1 MAGLIRFAA
10 QRTLFSSSSA
20 TSKALI
26 NGLHRQS
33 RNAISTFPF
42 QSSPYSTETITKS
55 PFEANILRILRN
67 EIEYQIEYTPPH
79 QPATKFNSYTVEDQP
94 GKQLMIMKAKYGEI
108 EDIEIKVS
116 MVDAVEVVPKPG
128 DDSTG
133 ENVRLH
139 ISLLVCISKENY
151 SDAIECWCSAWPDSL
166 VIHKVYVRT
175 NNNKRPSLYKG
186 PHFGSVCEKLQKVF
200 RQYLEARGVNDELCV
215 FLHEYMINKD
225 RIELITWLGKIKSLV
240 EK

>member
-79 QPATKFNSYTVEDQP
+79 QVTTTTCTF
-94 GKQLMIMKAKYGEI
+94 
-108 EDIEIKVS
+108 
-116 MVDAVEVVPKPG
+116 
-128 DDSTG
+128 
-133 ENVRLH
+133 
-139 ISLLVCISKENY
+139 
-151 SDAIECWCSAWPDSL
+151 
-166 VIHKVYVRT
+166 
-175 NNNKRPSLYKG
+175 LYI
-186 PHFGSVCEKLQKVF
+186 FSFAL
-200 RQYLEARGVNDELCV
+200 
-215 FLHEYMINKD
+215 
-225 RIELITWLGKIKSLV
+225 
-240 EK
+240 

>member
-1 MAGLIRFAA
+1 
-10 QRTLFSSSSA
+10 
-20 TSKALI
+20 
-26 NGLHRQS
+26 
-33 RNAISTFPF
+33 
-42 QSSPYSTETITKS
+42 
-55 PFEANILRILRN
+55 
-67 EIEYQIEYTPPH
+67 
-79 QPATKFNSYTVEDQP
+79 
-94 GKQLMIMKAKYGEI
+94 MIMKAKYGES

-116 MVDAVEVVPKPG
+116 MFDAVDVVPKPG
-128 DDSTG
+128 DDSAG

-175 NNNKRPSLYKG
+175 NDNKRPSLYKG

-200 RQYLEARGVNDELCV
+200 REYLEARGVNDELCV